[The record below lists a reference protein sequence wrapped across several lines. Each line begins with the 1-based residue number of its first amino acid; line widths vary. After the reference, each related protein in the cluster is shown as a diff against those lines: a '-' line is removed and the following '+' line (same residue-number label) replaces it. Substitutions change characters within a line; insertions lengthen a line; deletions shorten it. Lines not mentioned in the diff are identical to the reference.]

1 MTGGTAEQRQGGN
14 AHCDYANGTHHR
26 HMKKSRSRIPGAFI
40 FGIIVAT
47 IEMALLLWLIYG

>member
-1 MTGGTAEQRQGGN
+1 MTGCCAKHCHGG
-14 AHCDYANGTHHR
+14 HSDDDYSNGSHHR
-26 HMKKSRSRIPGAFI
+26 HMRKSGSRIPGAFI